1 MASPPEQPPP
11 QPMDDSPA
19 NNLILTLRQVSIS
32 PGASDKQRT
41 FSLREFEILQTI
53 GELCC
58 QPVQASGYG
67 RRSRG
72 TTVAFL
78 RIGGW
83 MRRRARRVRGVER
96 C

>member
-32 PGASDKQRT
+32 PSASDKQRT

-53 GELCC
+53 GGCR
-58 QPVQASGYG
+58 QASGYG
-67 RRSRG
+67 RRSG
-72 TTVAFL
+72 GATVAFP
-78 RIGGW
+78 G
-83 MRRRARRVRGVER
+83 
-96 C
+96 

>member
-32 PGASDKQRT
+32 PSAADKQRT

-53 GELCC
+53 GELRE
-58 QPVQASGYG
+58 GG
-67 RRSRG
+67 RERG
-72 TTVAFL
+72 PLL
-78 RIGGW
+78 RCED
-83 MRRRARRVRGVER
+83 MRLG
-96 C
+96 